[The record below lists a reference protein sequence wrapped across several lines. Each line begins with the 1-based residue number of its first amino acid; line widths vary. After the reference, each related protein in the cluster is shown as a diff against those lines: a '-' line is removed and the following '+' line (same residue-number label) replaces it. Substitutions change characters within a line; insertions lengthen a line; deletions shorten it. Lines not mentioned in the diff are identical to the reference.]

1 MESDIKGQTLYQSLI
16 SVCVYEFT
24 IMFKMHIFHKMHTY
38 RVIIELAATTEPKKK
53 YLNVRENV
61 LNSL

>member
-38 RVIIELAATTEPKKK
+38 RVIIELAATKPKKNILTVEK
-53 YLNVRENV
+53 MF
-61 LNSL
+61 